1 MAVKRFYETFHPEHY
16 DLRINV
22 NRKQKEI
29 NGTSTVTGEVI
40 ENPVFINQK
49 NMTID
54 SVKVDGKDVPFDV
67 LEKDEAIKIETGK
80 NGKAIIEVE
89 YSAPL
94 TDTMMGIYPSYYEVD
109 GVKKQIIGTQFETT
123 FARQAFP
130 CIDEPEA
137 KATFTLALKWDEED
151 GEVALANMPEVEVDK
166 DGYHHFEETVR
177 MSSYLVAFAFGDLQS
192 KTTHTKD
199 GVLIGV
205 YATKAHKPK
214 ELDFALDVAKNA
226 IEFYEEFYQTKY
238 PLPQSLQLALPDF
251 SAGAM
256 ENWGLVTYR
265 EAYLLLD
272 PDNTSLEMKKL
283 VATVIT
289 HELAHQWF
297 GDLVTMKWWD
307 NLWLNES
314 FANMM
319 EYLSVDGL
327 EPDWHIWEMFQ
338 TSEAPAALTRD
349 ATDGVQPIQ
358 MEINDPADIDS
369 AFDSAIVYAKG
380 SRMLVMVR
388 SLLGDDALRKGLKYY
403 FDHHK
408 FGNATGDDLWDAL
421 STATDLDIGKIM
433 HSWLKQPGYPV
444 VSAYV
449 DSSDGHLKL
458 SQQQFFVGEGKD
470 VGRQW
475 QIPLNANFKAPK
487 IMSDKEIDLGYYKN
501 LRSEAGH
508 PLRINVGNNS
518 HFIVKYDKT
527 LLDDILAHVDELDP
541 IAKLQLLQDLR
552 LLAEGKQIS
561 YAAVVP
567 LLTKFADSKSS
578 VVINALYATAA
589 KLRQFVEPESA
600 QEKDLKKLYDKL
612 SAGQVAR
619 LGWKV
624 KPGESDED
632 AQIRPYELSASLYA
646 ENKDSIK
653 TAHEIFTANEDNL
666 EAMNADIR
674 PYVLINEVKNFG
686 NAELVDK
693 LIKEYQR
700 TADPSYKVDLRSAVT
715 STKDLA
721 AIKAIVGDFENADVV
736 KPQDLRGWY
745 RGLLANHYGQQA
757 AWDWIREDWDWLD
770 KTVGGD
776 MEFATFIT
784 VTTGVFH
791 TPERLK
797 EFKEFKEFFEPKVNV
812 PLLSREIK
820 MDIKVIEGKVNL
832 IEDEKDAVNSAVA
845 KAID

>member
-67 LEKDEAIKIETGK
+67 LEKDEAIKIETGQ

-721 AIKAIVGDFENADVV
+721 AIKAIVSDFENADVV

-797 EFKEFKEFFEPKVNV
+797 EFKEFFEPKVNV

>member
-632 AQIRPYELSASLYA
+632 AQIRPYELGASLYA

-797 EFKEFKEFFEPKVNV
+797 EFKEFFEPKVNV

>member
-797 EFKEFKEFFEPKVNV
+797 EFKEFFEPKVNV

>member
-421 STATDLDIGKIM
+421 STATDLDIGKII

-797 EFKEFKEFFEPKVNV
+797 EFKEFFEPKVNV

>member
-137 KATFTLALKWDEED
+137 KATFTLALKWDEEE

-458 SQQQFFVGEGKD
+458 SQQQFFIGEGKD

-666 EAMNADIR
+666 EAMNADVR

-686 NAELVDK
+686 SHNLIEN

-700 TADPSYKVDLRSAVT
+700 TADPSYKVDLRSAIT
-715 STKDLA
+715 STIDPAEVAL
-721 AIKAIVGDFENADVV
+721 IVDNFENADVI

-745 RGLLANHYGQQA
+745 AGLLSNHHGQQA
-757 AWDWIREDWDWLD
+757 ASGLEKIGIGLIRLS
-770 KTVGGD
+770 V
-776 MEFATFIT
+776 
-784 VTTGVFH
+784 VTW
-791 TPERLK
+791 
-797 EFKEFKEFFEPKVNV
+797 
-812 PLLSREIK
+812 
-820 MDIKVIEGKVNL
+820 NL
-832 IEDEKDAVNSAVA
+832 QHSSQ
-845 KAID
+845 

>member
-408 FGNATGDDLWDAL
+408 FGNAIGDDLWDAL

-721 AIKAIVGDFENADVV
+721 AIKAIVSDFENADVV

-797 EFKEFKEFFEPKVNV
+797 EFKEFFEPKVNV